1 MSLISIN
8 PATSEE
14 IKIYPE
20 YSLDEID
27 NILSKMINA
36 QKQWS
41 LLELDFR
48 LECLSHISGILKD
61 RKREYAS
68 IMANEMGKP
77 IAQAKAEVDKC
88 AWLCDYYKQ
97 YAPEFLS
104 DKSIETEYYKS
115 FVTIQ

>member
-20 YSLDEID
+20 SSLDEID

-61 RKREYAS
+61 K
-68 IMANEMGKP
+68 
-77 IAQAKAEVDKC
+77 
-88 AWLCDYYKQ
+88 
-97 YAPEFLS
+97 
-104 DKSIETEYYKS
+104 
-115 FVTIQ
+115 